1 MQPRTSMHAPFQS
14 DFWLVYLLEA
24 INWRIFEKVLL
35 RSNMK
40 RWLKEKKQAKKE
52 HCQKFSR
59 HLKKAVSVGYFSVFS
74 TEISH
79 KDYLP
84 CGALNR
90 KNKMTC
96 FLKILP
102 NRKIKWTQKK
112 SHDAIGFMSCWA
124 SHYLSECL
132 LEIINVRRPHEFFRS
147 AHQDISH
154 GYRLFA

>member
-1 MQPRTSMHAPFQS
+1 MHAPFQS

-59 HLKKAVSVGYFSVFS
+59 HLKKAVSVGYFSVLS
-74 TEISH
+74 NEISH
-79 KDYLP
+79 VDYLP
-84 CGALNR
+84 CRALIR

-102 NRKIKWTQKK
+102 NRK
-112 SHDAIGFMSCWA
+112 
-124 SHYLSECL
+124 LSERKKKVTWCHRFYVML
-132 LEIINVRRPHEFFRS
+132 SQPLFVRVPVRNYKREKTSWVLKKCSSRC
-147 AHQDISH
+147 
-154 GYRLFA
+154 